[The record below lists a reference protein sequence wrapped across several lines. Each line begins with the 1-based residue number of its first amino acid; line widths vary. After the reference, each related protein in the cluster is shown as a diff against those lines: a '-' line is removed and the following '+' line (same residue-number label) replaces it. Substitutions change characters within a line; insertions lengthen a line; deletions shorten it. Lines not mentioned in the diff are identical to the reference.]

1 MTVVVVHMDLYET
14 RTLFGVFESRE
25 KWLEEIKP
33 HLEQKGHK
41 GPIVWNH
48 IDIGLKTLTAEEI
61 ELNKFQEYL

>member
-33 HLEQKGHK
+33 HLEQK
-41 GPIVWNH
+41 
-48 IDIGLKTLTAEEI
+48 
-61 ELNKFQEYL
+61 